1 MINLYECTNI
11 RTYWVAI
18 YVGFDPTYAVVC
30 ADIAGTAYLA
40 YFDDLGIDHFT
51 QEIKR

>member
-11 RTYWVAI
+11 RTHWVAI
-18 YVGFDPTYAVVC
+18 YVGYDPTYAVVC
-30 ADIAGTAYLA
+30 ADIAGTAYVA